1 MELLYSSL
9 CNLEEPLKK
18 RISAATVNKQVE
30 YASFL
35 GRKIPNKVEIHP
47 PTDIVSKG
55 QCKRIRKSKEK
66 KEKKQ
71 NCSRCKQLVD
81 HDARNCPLNRVA

>member
-18 RISAATVNKQVE
+18 IISAATINKQVE

-35 GRKIPNKVEIHP
+35 GRKIPTKSRYIHQLTLCP
-47 PTDIVSKG
+47 KG
-55 QCKRIRKSKEK
+55 NAKELGRARKRRRK
-66 KEKKQ
+66 
-71 NCSRCKQLVD
+71 NRTV
-81 HDARNCPLNRVA
+81 HDASN